1 VVVADMLDGERR
13 EAVAGAHVRCP
24 VKQGRGRRG
33 CEGAGS
39 SRVAGTW
46 RRWIEDTGDTEA
58 PETVRKGAG
67 DIGGCAVGM
76 GSVGV

>member
-1 VVVADMLDGERR
+1 MPGQAGTRTPRMRR
-13 EAVAGAHVRCP
+13 CRVE
-24 VKQGRGRRG
+24 QGRG
-33 CEGAGS
+33 E
-39 SRVAGTW
+39 W